1 MNLEMN
7 WNGGFKF
14 TGTSLYGHEISTDAS
29 KKIGGNEDGYQPL
42 ELIMFSVMGCTGI
55 DIMDIGRKMRLDITD
70 LGIKVDAEQAEEAPR
85 YFTRAHLDYTV
96 TGKNLDPKKVERV
109 IQLSQEKYC
118 SAAMTI
124 SGKTKLSYSFTI
136 KEG

>member
-14 TGTSLYGHEISTDAS
+14 TGTSIYGHEISTDAS
-29 KKIGGNEDGYQPL
+29 KKIGGSEDGYQPL
-42 ELIMFSVMGCTGI
+42 ELIMFSVLGCTGI
-55 DIMDIGRKMRLDITD
+55 DFIDIAKKMRLEIND
-70 LGIKVDAEQAEEAPR
+70 LKIKVAAEQAEDTPR
-85 YFTRAHLDYTV
+85 YFTKAHLDYTV
-96 TGKNLDPKKVERV
+96 VGNNLDEKKVERV

-118 SAAMTI
+118 SAAATI
-124 SGKTKLSYSFTI
+124 AGKTKLSYSFTI